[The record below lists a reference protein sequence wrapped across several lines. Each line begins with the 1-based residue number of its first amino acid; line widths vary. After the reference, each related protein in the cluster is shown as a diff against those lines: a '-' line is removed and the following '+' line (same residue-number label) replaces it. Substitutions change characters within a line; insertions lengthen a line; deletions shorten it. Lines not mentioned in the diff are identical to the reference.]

1 MKLGLKLYS
10 TEIALIPAAKNL
22 QEQSFF
28 DFIELY
34 VVPNSYKNNIDQW
47 MHFDVQFLIH
57 APHTAHG
64 VNLANSELLRSNM
77 EVYQEVKAFSDA
89 LQSKYII
96 VHGGSDGTL
105 EEVIHQLG
113 IIEDDRVRLE
123 NKPLKGLNGEIC
135 RGCSPEEFRQI
146 DEYGVLKGI
155 VLDFGHAIYYS
166 SACGLDYRSV
176 IRGFMEYS
184 PSVYH
189 LSDGIYSSQ
198 TDKHLNIEKG
208 EFNIKELIDFMPED
222 AMLSLETP
230 RYSKEDLQEFADDV
244 NVLKKYLNQII
255 VNTDFNNG
263 T

>member
-1 MKLGLKLYS
+1 MEIGLKLYS
-10 TEIALIPAAKNL
+10 TDTALISSAQKLKKQNI
-22 QEQSFF
+22 F

-34 VVPNSYKNNIDQW
+34 VVPNSYKNNIDNW
-47 MHFDVQFLIH
+47 KCLDAQFIIH

-64 VNLANSELLRSNM
+64 VNLANPELLKSNM
-77 EVYQEVKAFSDA
+77 EVYQEVKAFSDS
-89 LQSKYII
+89 LYSKYIV

-113 IIEDDRVRLE
+113 MIEDDRIRLE

-146 DEYGVLKGI
+146 DEHGVLKGI

-166 SACGLDYRSV
+166 AAHGLDYRSV
-176 IRGFMEYS
+176 IREFMEYS

-189 LSDGIYSSQ
+189 LSDGIYSSH
-198 TDKHLNIEKG
+198 TDKHLNIGKG
-208 EFNIKELIDFMPED
+208 EFNIKELIDFMPQD
-222 AMLSLETP
+222 AILSLETP
-230 RYSKEDLQEFADDV
+230 RYSKEDLQEFAEDV
-244 NVLKKYLNQII
+244 KVLKKYLNHITI
-255 VNTDFNNG
+255 NANFNNG